1 MQSTLLTQL
10 FAVQKD
16 VEDVSQENYINCQT
30 FTYILRR
37 WWIPLLNCTFN
48 IDKTK
53 FKSFIVKKQLPLIAE
68 SFILSNYNPGQ
79 TFLGQCCNIHSFLSF
94 LGSLLKQC
102 ILFEIFLQFSLPHPI
117 QNWNSEKIL
126 DTRVQHCLW
135 GKGRGWACVNWK
147 TPRKRKS
154 VPRLLSMIVG
164 LLSLRLRSHY
174 TGKYIRGGTSR
185 SHTWNLVSARL
196 AERVWCTKFQSSLLN
211 IYFRLSG
218 FQSTLLI
225 IHFHNRSCV
234 WTEAL
239 SYKTFVA
246 AQQLSGMVWR

>member
-1 MQSTLLTQL
+1 MQNRSSVQTTILDKRSWDST
-10 FAVQKD
+10 A
-16 VEDVSQENYINCQT
+16 I
-30 FTYILRR
+30 
-37 WWIPLLNCTFN
+37 
-48 IDKTK
+48 
-53 FKSFIVKKQLPLIAE
+53 FIVFSHFSGPALNSA
-68 SFILSNYNPGQ
+68 SFS
-79 TFLGQCCNIHSFLSF
+79 
-94 LGSLLKQC
+94 K
-102 ILFEIFLQFSLPHPI
+102 FSCSSPSPHPI
-117 QNWNSEKIL
+117 QSWNSEKNLNI
-126 DTRVQHCLW
+126 RVQHCLW

-185 SHTWNLVSARL
+185 SHTSNLVLARL

-211 IYFRLSG
+211 IYFRHSG